1 MRVGKIMNVSCP
13 FCNIV
18 SGQAPASIVY
28 EDATVLAFMDLNP
41 TSIGHTLVIP
51 RAHWENM
58 YEIPEKTLAEMAPV
72 IKRIC
77 VGVKKAVGADGISIL
92 QLNGKAAGQVVM
104 HFHVHVIPRFSKD
117 VISKGSGALIKSQGF
132 KPDRMNLDEI
142 AKRIQEKL

>member
-1 MRVGKIMNVSCP
+1 MSGSCP
-13 FCNIV
+13 FCNIA

-41 TSIGHTLVIP
+41 ASIGHTLVIP
-51 RAHWENM
+51 REHWENM

-72 IKRIC
+72 IKQIC
-77 VGVKKAVGADGISIL
+77 VAVKKTVGAEGISIL
-92 QLNGKAAGQVVM
+92 QLNGKAACQVVM

-117 VISKGSGALIKSQGF
+117 AISKGPGALAKSQGF
-132 KPDRMNLDEI
+132 KSDRGNLDEI

>member
-1 MRVGKIMNVSCP
+1 MSVDCP

-58 YEIPEKTLAEMAPV
+58 YEIPEKTLCKIAPIV
-72 IKRIC
+72 KRVC
-77 VGVKKAVGADGISIL
+77 VAVKKTVDAEGISIL

-104 HFHVHVIPRFSKD
+104 HFHIHVIPRFKKD
-117 VISKGSGALIKSQGF
+117 AISQGPEAMAVSQRLN
-132 KPDRMNLDEI
+132 KPDRANLDEI
-142 AKRIQEKL
+142 AKRIHEKL